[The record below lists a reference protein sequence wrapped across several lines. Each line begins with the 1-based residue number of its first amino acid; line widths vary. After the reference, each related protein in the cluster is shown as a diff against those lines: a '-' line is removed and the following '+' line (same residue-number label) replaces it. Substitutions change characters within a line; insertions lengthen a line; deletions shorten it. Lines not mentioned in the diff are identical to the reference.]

1 MVIAGVI
8 FSIYLL
14 LRQRSD
20 SATHDRADIWLLS
33 GLGCVFLTLDE
44 LFSFHEKMDGLI
56 HSVLGI
62 EETPVTDLIDDAL
75 VGLYVL
81 AAAVCLL
88 NYWTSLREFWK
99 TWPLFVA
106 GFVLASIMIV
116 LDLLSNNNLFVS
128 QVTTDLDT
136 QEALRMGMGKVEEC
150 AKILAEGFFLT
161 GVLACRRI
169 ARSPPVQLGAR
180 F

>member
-1 MVIAGVI
+1 MVTAGVV
-8 FSIYLL
+8 FSIYRE
-14 LRQRSD
+14 LRRQSVH
-20 SATHDRADIWLLS
+20 STFDRAHVWLLI
-33 GLGCVFLTLDE
+33 GLGFTFLALDE
-44 LFSFHEKMDGLI
+44 LFSFHEKADGLI
-56 HSVLGI
+56 HFVLGI

-81 AAAVCLL
+81 AAAVYLL
-88 NYWTSLREFWK
+88 KHWASLREFWK
-99 TWPLFVA
+99 TWPLFVT

-136 QEALRMGMGKVEEC
+136 QEVLRKGMGTVEEC

-169 ARSPPVQLGAR
+169 ANSSPVQVGAPS
-180 F
+180 